1 MTTAALAKSD
11 QVTLILIIVSGFR
24 VNPKMHL
31 QSEHENALSFSL
43 RKQLFEVG
51 LEVSTV
57 VIVKIEVN
65 SQQKLL
71 KLNVF

>member
-1 MTTAALAKSD
+1 
-11 QVTLILIIVSGFR
+11 
-24 VNPKMHL
+24 MHL